1 MPLEEVLSRRKREAQ
16 AITKKRRMTMVGA
29 SPDTFNKIEIALRR
43 ASVEV
48 REEENR
54 NMRRKT
60 LAQTSKPIIEEE
72 MKNNN

>member
-16 AITKKRRMTMVGA
+16 AIAKKRRMTMVGA

-72 MKNNN
+72 MKNNS